1 MALTQFGFDSF
12 EEALEFFKLPTYYE
26 RANGIFEVKR
36 EIIHFTDTF
45 KMVLALKSSGR
56 KTMVLFYASKGRWI
70 YWVPLESDIK
80 SLKEIVA
87 FYETLDKENDKCQK
101 EESDKNELQ
110 TS

>member
-1 MALTQFGFDSF
+1 
-12 EEALEFFKLPTYYE
+12 
-26 RANGIFEVKR
+26 
-36 EIIHFTDTF
+36 
-45 KMVLALKSSGR
+45 
-56 KTMVLFYASKGRWI
+56 MVLFYASKGRWI